1 MALNDIDGK
10 PIGLIFPGQ
19 GSQAV
24 GMGKELYAQ
33 SEPARAMFDL
43 ADETLGFSLSE
54 LCFEGPAE
62 TLEDTYNAQP
72 ALLAMSIAALAD
84 LKARA
89 EAAGVELN
97 PVVTAGHS
105 LGEFTALVAARALDF
120 VSALELV
127 RERGRLMKQAGEA
140 SPGGMAAIIGM
151 EENDLETVVDDASH
165 GGMIRIANANCPGQI
180 VISGEIPAL
189 EQAMNIAKERG
200 ARKVMRLGVS
210 IASHS
215 PLMEHASRS
224 LLQHLDNVEITDP
237 QIPVIANAS
246 AQPITTAKGIREELA
261 HHMERPVNWTASVE
275 TMISMGASTFVE
287 LGPGMV
293 LGGLIRRID
302 RNVTTVTLDNLQ

>member
-19 GSQAV
+19 GSQSV

-287 LGPGMV
+287 LGPGKV